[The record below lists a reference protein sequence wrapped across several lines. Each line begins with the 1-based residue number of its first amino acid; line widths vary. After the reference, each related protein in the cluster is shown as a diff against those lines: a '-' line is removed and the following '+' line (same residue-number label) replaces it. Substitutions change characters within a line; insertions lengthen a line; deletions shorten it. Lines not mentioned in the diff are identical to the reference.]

1 MFNKFKKGKNMYI
14 TTLDRTFD
22 RLFNG
27 LTRDEFFTPNKVYNY
42 TGFESEVLE
51 DGKQKVTINTIGHN
65 PKNISVD
72 VTEEEIT
79 IKSEKEE
86 GTSRFVKDINLTLT
100 VGKDYDGTKTE
111 AKFDNGLLTLL
122 IDKKV
127 NKKAKTLKISY

>member
-1 MFNKFKKGKNMYI
+1 MYI
-14 TTLDRTFD
+14 TNFD
-22 RLFNG
+22 RLFDSVWNEP
-27 LTRDEFFTPNKVYNY
+27 LVRDAVLNERRKTSFGAFDVD
-42 TGFESEVLE
+42 VLE

-65 PKNISVD
+65 PKDIAVD

-79 IKSEKEE
+79 IKAKKGED
-86 GTSRFVKDINLTLT
+86 TSRFVKDIDLTLS

-111 AKFDNGLLTLL
+111 AKFENGLLTLL